1 MSLQHNRD
9 VFRRWQFV
17 PDALIDAEHRSLGVD
32 ILGAP
37 AERPFIVAPTGFNG
51 MLYHRADVLLAQAA
65 AQAGIPF
72 TLSTM
77 SNAAMEEVAQ
87 ATPGLRFWYQLY
99 MFKDAGINRDLVRRA
114 DAAGS
119 EALVFTVDC
128 QHFGNRENERRYF
141 RGPMQLSLKSMLNAA
156 CHPAWA
162 ANIVGGAR
170 GVPGFGNLAGYF
182 SAEDR
187 AGRGSRFIA
196 EKLHMGLRWADL
208 EWLRETWPRKLVVK
222 GILTAADARRAI
234 RLGADAVVLTNHGG
248 RQLDGCVSP
257 MDVLE
262 EIHAACGNE
271 AEIFID
277 SGFRRGTDI
286 AKALALGAR
295 AVMLGRPLLY
305 GAGAAGRAGIDK
317 ALDIL
322 TSELSRT
329 LAQLGVPNIAGLEKR
344 HVRRQPFSLSDD
356 TSDGTG
362 QQR

>member
-1 MSLQHNRD
+1 
-9 VFRRWQFV
+9 
-17 PDALIDAEHRSLGVD
+17 
-32 ILGAP
+32 
-37 AERPFIVAPTGFNG
+37 
-51 MLYHRADVLLAQAA
+51 
-65 AQAGIPF
+65 
-72 TLSTM
+72 
-77 SNAAMEEVAQ
+77 
-87 ATPGLRFWYQLY
+87 
-99 MFKDAGINRDLVRRA
+99 
-114 DAAGS
+114 
-119 EALVFTVDC
+119 
-128 QHFGNRENERRYF
+128 
-141 RGPMQLSLKSMLNAA
+141 MQLSLKSMLNAA

-262 EIHAACGNE
+262 EIRAACGNE
-271 AEIFID
+271 TEIFID

-305 GAGAAGRAGIDK
+305 GVGAAGRAGIDK

-329 LAQLGVPNIAGLEKR
+329 LAQLGVANVAGLERR
-344 HVRRQPFSLSDD
+344 HVQRQPFFRSGEAS
-356 TSDGTG
+356 GKTG
-362 QQR
+362 QQG

>member
-1 MSLQHNRD
+1 
-9 VFRRWQFV
+9 
-17 PDALIDAEHRSLGVD
+17 
-32 ILGAP
+32 
-37 AERPFIVAPTGFNG
+37 
-51 MLYHRADVLLAQAA
+51 
-65 AQAGIPF
+65 
-72 TLSTM
+72 M

-87 ATPGLRFWYQLY
+87 AAPGLRFWYQLY

-114 DAAGS
+114 DAVGS

-196 EKLHMGLRWADL
+196 EKL
-208 EWLRETWPRKLVVK
+208 
-222 GILTAADARRAI
+222 
-234 RLGADAVVLTNHGG
+234 
-248 RQLDGCVSP
+248 DGCVSP

-286 AKALALGAR
+286 AKALALGAQ

-344 HVRRQPFSLSDD
+344 HVRRQPLFRNDD
-356 TSDGTG
+356 TSDETG